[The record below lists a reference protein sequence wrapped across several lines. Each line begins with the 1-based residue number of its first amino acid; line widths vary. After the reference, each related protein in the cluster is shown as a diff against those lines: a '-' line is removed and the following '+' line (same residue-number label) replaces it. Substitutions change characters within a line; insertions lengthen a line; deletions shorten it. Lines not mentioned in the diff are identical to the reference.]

1 MSNLNPDNST
11 QKNMLEK
18 PLMGGIAVPVA
29 IVLIGA
35 LIIFGVTKML
45 GNSKGHRELVEELQ
59 SKTFGNRWVAAFE
72 LSKYVAQ
79 GKIPSEDVAWVIEKL
94 DQTFR
99 ESVDPRTK
107 NFIVL
112 TLSALKSPLALA
124 TIDAALLD
132 TDDKVRFNAVM
143 AIGNMDSMPADYDWN
158 KLIELYKVQD
168 DGLKQVLNY
177 TLATHSV
184 VAAQQS
190 MLDLLSVENKHVQ
203 YSAALALAHF
213 SHSKSKSVLD
223 EIASLEY
230 NDAAGTLFGSAQ
242 VEHLKLNLIH
252 AAQKSKWS
260 ELLIIVDRLA
270 KNDANVKI
278 STKAKEVL
286 NLLKNK

>member
-1 MSNLNPDNST
+1 MSNMNPDNST
-11 QKNMLEK
+11 HKNMLEK
-18 PLMGGIAVPVA
+18 PVMGGIAVPIA

-79 GKIPSEDVAWVIEKL
+79 GKIPSEDVPWMIEKL

-124 TIDAALLD
+124 TIDAALID
-132 TDDKVRFNAVM
+132 ADDKVRFNAVM
-143 AIGNMDSMPADYDWN
+143 AIGNMDSMPSVYDWS
-158 KLIELYKVQD
+158 KLLALYQLQD

-177 TLATHSV
+177 TLATHGV

-190 MLDLLSVENKHVQ
+190 MLDLLEVENKHVQ
-203 YSAALALAHF
+203 YSASLALAHF
-213 SHSKSKSVLD
+213 SHPKSISLLK
-223 EIASLEY
+223 EIASLRY
-230 NDAAGTLFGSAQ
+230 DDKPGSLFGSAQ
-242 VEHLKLNLIH
+242 VEHLKLNLIR
-252 AAQKSKWS
+252 AAQKTKWS
-260 ELLIIVDRLA
+260 ELLLIVELLA

-278 STKAKEVL
+278 STKANEVL
-286 NLLKNK
+286 NLLKNR